1 MTNRATKLKLLG
13 KNISKYRKQKGYTQN
28 KLGDLLNMSREHIA
42 KVETAKRNPS
52 LDLIFEI
59 AEMLEINES
68 DLFNFKDGTK

>member
-59 AEMLEINES
+59 AETLEINES